1 MTEQAALQ
9 TGLTHSESFCVQPR
23 HRVSAVDPDWPGFS
37 DMPGVLAT
45 AYMIGFMEQ
54 TCIQALRPFLA
65 PGEHTVGTG
74 VNVTHVAATQPG
86 QNVTARVEL
95 REIDGRALVFQVAC
109 YDEYGLIGEGVHRR
123 AIINVARFTQ
133 RLETRTLS

>member
-1 MTEQAALQ
+1 MTEQATLQ
-9 TGLTHSESFCVQPR
+9 TGLTHSEGFCVQPR
-23 HRVSAVDPDWPGFS
+23 HTVSAVDPDWPGFS
-37 DMPGVLAT
+37 DMPDVLAT

-74 VNVTHVAATQPG
+74 VNVTHVAATLPG

-95 REIDGRALVFQVAC
+95 LEIDGRALVFQVAC

-123 AIINVARFTQ
+123 TIINVARFTQ
-133 RLETRTLS
+133 RLEMRSLP